1 MTNKLNNLNIVNIME
16 TQLKKLCL
24 AVFSVMLI
32 SPLAISQPSNKLEP
46 IDVFD
51 MEYVSNTEISPK
63 GDKVL
68 FQRNFKDIMTDKNL
82 SNLWIVNFD
91 GSGMMPITTGDHNAF
106 SPKWSHSGD
115 MFTYKSNVEG
125 RTQLYLYNLQ
135 NNSTQKLTNMQ
146 SSIGNVEWSSDDK
159 YLLFNSFVESTDSRL
174 INMPKKPKGADWNS
188 PPIEID
194 DMVYRYDGGGYRR
207 SGNNQIFILPIEG
220 GTPRQVSSLDK
231 NPGSAVWLGS
241 DKLLFS
247 ANLHDDSD
255 FEPNNSE
262 IYVLDINSGE
272 VKQLTTRFGPD
283 RSPVVSPDKSK
294 IAFLGYDDK
303 YLGYQQNSLYVMDT
317 DGSNIKLI
325 SEGFDRN
332 IDNRCINCH
341 RETEVNAINWMRD
354 GKGLYFQYDT
364 EGMTKISSISLS
376 GKVKDIVDEV
386 GGLSLGRSYSGGSYT
401 ISPSGRYAFTYG
413 NVYNPADLA
422 VGYNGSKDRLT
433 YLNKDLFDYK
443 ELGRVEEVWYESS
456 YDGKKIQGWLVYPP
470 NFDPAINYPLILEI
484 HGGPFLNYGFRFSAE
499 VQLFAS
505 EGYFVLYT
513 NPRGSTSYGKDFA
526 NLIHHNYPSQDYD
539 DLMSGVDHVIKR
551 DYIDGDNLFVTGGSG
566 GGVLTSWIVGKTDR
580 FRAAVVEK
588 PVINWYSFVLYADK
602 ISFFYKY
609 WFPGMP
615 WDNLEEYMKRSP
627 ISYVGNV
634 TTPTMLLTGEDDY
647 RTPIAE
653 SEQFYAGLKLNK
665 VESMLVRIPGAS
677 HGIASKPSNLI
688 AKVNAIIAWF
698 EKYKK

>member
-1 MTNKLNNLNIVNIME
+1 MNKSFLKFIPLILFSISLNA
-16 TQLKKLCL
+16 QLSKK
-24 AVFSVMLI
+24 F
-32 SPLAISQPSNKLEP
+32 EP
-46 IDVFD
+46 IDIFD
-51 MEYVSNTEISPK
+51 IEYISSPEISHQ
-63 GDKVL
+63 GDKIL
-68 FQRNFKDIMTDKNL
+68 FLRNFNDIMTDKNL
-82 SNLWIVNFD
+82 SNLWLVNFD
-91 GSGMMPITTGDHNAF
+91 GSDMRPITTGNHNAS
-106 SPKWSHSGD
+106 SPKWSHSGK
-115 MFTYKSNVEG
+115 MFTYKFNEEG
-125 RTQLYLYNLQ
+125 KSQLYLYNLE

-146 SSIGNVEWSSDDK
+146 SSIGNVEWSPDDK
-159 YLLFNSFVESTDSRL
+159 YLLFNSFVESAESRL
-174 INMPKKPKGADWNS
+174 IKMPKKPKGADWNS

-194 DMVYRYDGGGYRR
+194 DMVYRYDGGGYKR
-207 SGNNQIFILPIEG
+207 SGNNQIFILPVEG

-262 IYVLDINSGE
+262 IHVLDINSGE
-272 VKQLTTRFGPD
+272 VKQLTNRFGPD
-283 RSPVVSPDKSK
+283 SSPVVSPDKSK

-317 DGSNIKLI
+317 DGSNVRLI

-332 IDNRCINCH
+332 IGNRCINCLMK
-341 RETEVNAINWMRD
+341 TEVNAINWMRD

-422 VGYNGSKDRLT
+422 VGFNGSKERLT
-433 YLNKDLFDYK
+433 HLNKDLFDYK
-443 ELGRVEEVWYESS
+443 ELGKVEEVWYESS
-456 YDGKKIQGWLVYPP
+456 YDGKKIHGWLVYPP

-566 GGVLTSWIVGKTDR
+566 GGVLTAWIVGKTDR

-588 PVINWYSFVLYADK
+588 PVINWYSFVLYADR

-677 HGIASKPSNLI
+677 HGIAARPSNLI
-688 AKVNAIIAWF
+688 AKVNAITAWF

>member
-1 MTNKLNNLNIVNIME
+1 MSKSFLKFIPLILFSISLNA
-16 TQLKKLCL
+16 QLSKK
-24 AVFSVMLI
+24 F
-32 SPLAISQPSNKLEP
+32 EP
-46 IDVFD
+46 IDIFD
-51 MEYVSNTEISPK
+51 IEYISSPEISPQ
-63 GDKVL
+63 GDKIL
-68 FQRNFKDIMTDKNL
+68 FLRNFKYIMTDKNL
-82 SNLWIVNFD
+82 SNLWLVNFD
-91 GSGMMPITTGDHNAF
+91 GSNMRPITTGNHNAS
-106 SPKWSHSGD
+106 SPKWSHSGK
-115 MFTYKSNVEG
+115 MFTYKFNEEG
-125 RTQLYLYNLQ
+125 KSQLYLYNLE

-146 SSIGNVEWSSDDK
+146 SSIGNVEWSPDDK
-159 YLLFNSFVESTDSRL
+159 YLLFNSFVESAESRL
-174 INMPKKPKGADWNS
+174 IKMPKKPKGADWNS

-194 DMVYRYDGGGYRR
+194 DMVYRFDGGGYKR
-207 SGNNQIFILPIEG
+207 SGNNQIFILPVEG

-262 IYVLDINSGE
+262 IHVLDINSGE

-283 RSPVVSPDKSK
+283 SSPVVSPDKSK

-317 DGSNIKLI
+317 DGSNVRLI

-332 IDNRCINCH
+332 IGNRCINCH
-341 RETEVNAINWMRD
+341 RETEANAINWMRD

-422 VGYNGSKDRLT
+422 VGYNGSKERLT
-433 YLNKDLFDYK
+433 HLNKDLFDYK
-443 ELGRVEEVWYESS
+443 ELGKVEEVWYESS

-551 DYIDGDNLFVTGGSG
+551 DYIDADNLFVTGGSG

-588 PVINWYSFVLYADK
+588 PVINWYSFVLYADR

-677 HGIASKPSNLI
+677 HGIAARPSNLI
-688 AKVNAIIAWF
+688 AKVNAITAWF
-698 EKYKK
+698 DKYKK

>member
-24 AVFSVMLI
+24 TICSLFLI

-91 GSGMMPITTGDHNAF
+91 GTGMMPITTGDHNAF
-106 SPKWSHSGD
+106 SPKWSHSGN

-146 SSIGNVEWSSDDK
+146 SSIGNVEWSPDDK
-159 YLLFNSFVESTDSRL
+159 YLLFNSFVESADSRL
-174 INMPKKPKGADWNS
+174 IKMPKKPKGADWNS

-207 SGNNQIFILPIEG
+207 SGNNQIFILPVEG

-231 NPGSAVWLGS
+231 NPSSAVWLGR
-241 DKLLFS
+241 DKVLFS
-247 ANLHDDSD
+247 ANLHENSD

-262 IYVLDINSGE
+262 IHVLDINSGE
-272 VKQLTTRFGPD
+272 MKQLTTRFGPD
-283 RSPVVSPDKSK
+283 RSPAVSPDNSK

-303 YLGYQQNSLYVMDT
+303 YLGYQQNSLYMMDT
-317 DGSNIKLI
+317 DGSNVKLI
-325 SEGFDRN
+325 SDGFDRN
-332 IDNRCINCH
+332 ISN
-341 RETEVNAINWMRD
+341 INWMRD

-364 EGMTKISSISLS
+364 EGTTKVASMSLG
-376 GKVKDIVDEV
+376 GKVKDIVDEL
-386 GGLSLGRSYSGGSYT
+386 GGLSLGRPYSGGSFT
-401 ISPSGRYAFTYG
+401 VSPSGRYAFTYG

-422 VGYNGSKDRLT
+422 VGFNGSKERLT
-433 YLNKDLFDYK
+433 FLNKDLFDYK

-456 YDGKKIQGWLVYPP
+456 YDGKRIQGWLVYPP
-470 NFDPAINYPLILEI
+470 NFDPTTTYPLILEI
-484 HGGPFLNYGFRFSAE
+484 HGGPFTNYGFRFSAE

-539 DLMSGVDHVIKR
+539 DLMSGVDHVVTR

-566 GGVLTSWIVGKTDR
+566 GGVLTSWIIGKTDR
-580 FRAAVVEK
+580 FRAAVVAK
-588 PVINWYSFVLYADK
+588 PVINWYSFVLYADN

-647 RTPIAE
+647 RTPMAE

-677 HGIASKPSNLI
+677 HGIAARPSNLI
-688 AKVNAIIAWF
+688 AKVNAITAWF
-698 EKYKK
+698 DKYKK

>member
-135 NNSTQKLTNMQ
+135 NNSTQKLTNVQ
-146 SSIGNVEWSSDDK
+146 SSIGNVEWSPDDK
-159 YLLFNSFVESTDSRL
+159 YLLFNSFVESADPRL
-174 INMPKKPKGADWNS
+174 IKMPKKPKGADWNS

-207 SGNNQIFILPIEG
+207 SGNNQIFILPVEG

-231 NPGSAVWLGS
+231 NPSSAVWLGT
-241 DKLLFS
+241 DKVLFS

-262 IYVLDINSGE
+262 IHVLDINSGQ

-283 RSPVVSPDKSK
+283 RSPAISPDNST

-317 DGSNIKLI
+317 DGSNVKLV

-332 IDNRCINCH
+332 ISN
-341 RETEVNAINWMRD
+341 INWMRD

-364 EGMTKISSISLS
+364 EGMTKIASMSLS
-376 GKVKDIVDEV
+376 GKVKDIVDEL
-386 GGLSLGRSYSGGSYT
+386 GGLSLGRPYSGGSFT
-401 ISPSGRYAFTYG
+401 ISQSGRYAFTYG

-422 VGYNGSKDRLT
+422 VGFNGSKERLT
-433 YLNKDLFDYK
+433 HLNKDLFDYK
-443 ELGRVEEVWYESS
+443 ELGKVEEVWYESS
-456 YDGKKIQGWLVYPP
+456 YDGKRIQGWLVYPP
-470 NFDPAINYPLILEI
+470 NFDPTTTYPLILEI
-484 HGGPFLNYGFRFSAE
+484 HGGPFTNYGFRFSAE

-513 NPRGSTSYGKDFA
+513 NPRGSTSYGKEFA

-539 DLMSGVDHVIKR
+539 DLMSGVDHVVTR

-566 GGVLTSWIVGKTDR
+566 GGVLTSWIIGKTDR
-580 FRAAVVEK
+580 FRAAVVAK
-588 PVINWYSFVLYADK
+588 PVINWYSFVLYADN

-647 RTPIAE
+647 RTPMAE

-677 HGIASKPSNLI
+677 HGIGARPSNLI
-688 AKVNAIIAWF
+688 AKVNAITAWF
-698 EKYKK
+698 DKYKK

>member
-24 AVFSVMLI
+24 TICSLFLI

-106 SPKWSHSGD
+106 SPKWSHSGN

-146 SSIGNVEWSSDDK
+146 SSIGNVEWSPDDK
-159 YLLFNSFVESTDSRL
+159 YLLFNSFVESADSRL
-174 INMPKKPKGADWNS
+174 IKMPKKPKGADWNS

-207 SGNNQIFILPIEG
+207 SGNNQIFILPVEG

-231 NPGSAVWLGS
+231 NPSSAVWLGT
-241 DKLLFS
+241 DKVLFS

-262 IYVLDINSGE
+262 IHVLDINSGQ

-283 RSPVVSPDKSK
+283 RSPAISPDNST

-317 DGSNIKLI
+317 DGSNVKLV

-332 IDNRCINCH
+332 ISN
-341 RETEVNAINWMRD
+341 INWMRD

-364 EGMTKISSISLS
+364 EGMTKIASMSLS
-376 GKVKDIVDEV
+376 GKVKDIVDEL
-386 GGLSLGRSYSGGSYT
+386 GGLSLGRPYSGGSFT
-401 ISPSGRYAFTYG
+401 VSQSGRYAFTYG

-422 VGYNGSKDRLT
+422 VGFNGSKERLT
-433 YLNKDLFDYK
+433 HLNKDLFDYK

-456 YDGKKIQGWLVYPP
+456 YDGKRIQGWLVYPP
-470 NFDPAINYPLILEI
+470 NFDPTTTYPLILEI
-484 HGGPFLNYGFRFSAE
+484 HGGPFTNYGFRFSAE

-513 NPRGSTSYGKDFA
+513 NPRGSTSYGKEFA

-539 DLMSGVDHVIKR
+539 DLMSGVDHVVTR

-566 GGVLTSWIVGKTDR
+566 GGVLTSWIIGKTDR
-580 FRAAVVEK
+580 FRAAVVAK
-588 PVINWYSFVLYADK
+588 PVINWYSFVLYADN

-647 RTPIAE
+647 RTPMAE

-677 HGIASKPSNLI
+677 HGIAARPSNLI
-688 AKVNAIIAWF
+688 AKVNAITAWF
-698 EKYKK
+698 DKYKK

>member
-1 MTNKLNNLNIVNIME
+1 
-16 TQLKKLCL
+16 
-24 AVFSVMLI
+24 
-32 SPLAISQPSNKLEP
+32 
-46 IDVFD
+46 
-51 MEYVSNTEISPK
+51 
-63 GDKVL
+63 
-68 FQRNFKDIMTDKNL
+68 
-82 SNLWIVNFD
+82 
-91 GSGMMPITTGDHNAF
+91 
-106 SPKWSHSGD
+106 
-115 MFTYKSNVEG
+115 
-125 RTQLYLYNLQ
+125 
-135 NNSTQKLTNMQ
+135 
-146 SSIGNVEWSSDDK
+146 
-159 YLLFNSFVESTDSRL
+159 
-174 INMPKKPKGADWNS
+174 
-188 PPIEID
+188 
-194 DMVYRYDGGGYRR
+194 
-207 SGNNQIFILPIEG
+207 
-220 GTPRQVSSLDK
+220 VSSLDK

-262 IYVLDINSGE
+262 IHVLDINSGE

-283 RSPVVSPDKSK
+283 SSPVVSPDKSK

-317 DGSNIKLI
+317 DGSNVRLI

-332 IDNRCINCH
+332 IGNRCINCH
-341 RETEVNAINWMRD
+341 RGTEVNAINWMRD

-422 VGYNGSKDRLT
+422 VGFNGSKERLT
-433 YLNKDLFDYK
+433 HLNKDLFDYK
-443 ELGRVEEVWYESS
+443 ELGKVEEVWYESS
-456 YDGKKIQGWLVYPP
+456 YDGKKIHGWLVYPP

-588 PVINWYSFVLYADK
+588 PVINWYSFVLYADR

-677 HGIASKPSNLI
+677 HGIAARPSNLI
-688 AKVNAIIAWF
+688 AKVNAITAWF
-698 EKYKK
+698 DKYKK